1 MRLVIAAAVLPA
13 TQRLNGNFWSERF
26 CWYCWLSRSEQSS
39 VSSLKLSVSSL
50 KSSVL
55 SLKSSVLS
63 LKLSVSTLKPRLM
76 TLQPRLA
83 TLQPRLT
90 TLQPRLTT
98 LKPRLATL
106 KPSLWSL
113 KLSLWSL
120 KLSLSTLKPRL
131 MTLKP
136 RLVTLKPRIVP
147 YFKAL
152 RFEVPAVVG
161 EHRQRSWK
169 GLTGWDCPPSWV
181 LTDSLRCLCI
191 SYGVFIRQLADSQ
204 SAADKKCL
212 VQGILTCW
220 PDRRINSSIKN
231 DNGVK
236 IIYKLLILCL
246 KCCNFCMG
254 KSNKAWLLVNIKSVS
269 TWKTCRK
276 TS

>member
-13 TQRLNGNFWSERF
+13 TQRLNGNFWLERF

-76 TLQPRLA
+76 TL
-83 TLQPRLT
+83 
-90 TLQPRLTT
+90 
-98 LKPRLATL
+98 KPRLV
-106 KPSLWSL
+106 
-113 KLSLWSL
+113 
-120 KLSLSTLKPRL
+120 
-131 MTLKP
+131 TLKP

-254 KSNKAWLLVNIKSVS
+254 
-269 TWKTCRK
+269 
-276 TS
+276 